1 MEEKNKKFRLSVFD
15 AVLIVFLAAC
25 IVAAGFG
32 YYFKHTNGDGG
43 VSEDQM
49 EEYAV
54 MFECYDVAQFH
65 AQLLKEG
72 EVYMLPDNSEFGTLS
87 GKVTTTPALTYTQ
100 KSDGTYVRTYAPE
113 NGDQTRVDVSGVVR
127 TKGARNSRGVL
138 MIGNGFEAIPGSTF
152 IIHNATASIRVTIT
166 AVEKVAK

>member
-1 MEEKNKKFRLSVFD
+1 MDEQKKKFRLSAFD
-15 AVLIVFLAAC
+15 AVLIVLLAAC
-25 IVAAGFG
+25 LVAAGFG
-32 YYFKHTNGDGG
+32 YYFKHASADAAL
-43 VSEDQM
+43 SEDAK

-87 GKVTTTPALTYTQ
+87 EKVTMTPALTYTQ

-127 TKGARNSRGVL
+127 TKGARNSRGIL
-138 MIGNGFEAIPGSTF
+138 LIGNAFEAIPGSSF
-152 IIHNATASIRVTIT
+152 IIHNSTVSIRVTIT
-166 AVEKVAK
+166 AVEKVSK

>member
-1 MEEKNKKFRLSVFD
+1 MEEQKKKFRLSAFD
-15 AVLIVFLAAC
+15 AVLIVLLAAC
-25 IVAAGFG
+25 LVAAGFG
-32 YYFKHTNGDGG
+32 YYFKRTSADAT
-43 VSEDQM
+43 VAEADK

-87 GKVTTTPALTYTQ
+87 EKVTTTPALTYTQ
-100 KSDGTYVRTYAPE
+100 RSDGTYVRTYAPE

-127 TKGARNSRGVL
+127 TKGARNSRGFL
-138 MIGNGFEAIPGSTF
+138 LIGNAFEAIPGSSF
-152 IIHNATASIRVTIT
+152 IIHNSTVSIRVTIT
-166 AVEKVAK
+166 AVEKVSK